1 MTHQKF
7 SLTKTFYYTC
17 WKTTCAAKYFHKV
30 FYQSTQII
38 YQLQLPIVTVIFIQI
53 ENKYKVKI
61 LTLPGCTTK
70 ENPIKNKKTCFLK
83 LKTVAYKT

>member
-7 SLTKTFYYTC
+7 SLTKTFHYTC
-17 WKTTCAAKYFHKV
+17 WTITSVAKYFHNV

-38 YQLQLPIVTVIFIQI
+38 YQLQLPLVRVILIQI
-53 ENKYKVKI
+53 ENRHKVKT

-70 ENPIKNKKTCFLK
+70 KNSIKNKRLIF
-83 LKTVAYKT
+83 